1 MPPRPGADPYAR
13 NTPSPGASGHP
24 GYAGEQGPLFHF
36 SSICRYPNLFF
47 SFSYIFL
54 IFVLVGPSAYT
65 SPATSQYPAGQG
77 RPSLTDSYQGY
88 TGQEQGQ
95 YPGQDDNYQGH
106 DGQYHGQEGVYGGHP
121 EQQYGTYHPYDPN
134 MSNSVFEDGEDGYGG
149 QMDYPGGMTP
159 LPGTLGSVSHTP
171 QPREAPRAVFD
182 DEEEQ
187 EPMPAGHLPNHPMR
201 VNKPLSSVGSSD
213 HNRNQTSQQSGLFY
227 FVYFLFFLPLFLS
240 GSANPHSCL
249 FSRQSLLNPVRLL
262 LPKF

>member
-1 MPPRPGADPYAR
+1 MQVSGDPILVSFVATYVR
-13 NTPSPGASGHP
+13 H
-24 GYAGEQGPLFHF
+24 LF
-36 SSICRYPNLFF
+36 C
-47 SFSYIFL
+47 SFCFILL

-65 SPATSQYPAGQG
+65 SPATVSQYPAGQG

-88 TGQEQGQ
+88 PGQDGQYPGLDGQ
-95 YPGQDDNYQGH
+95 YPGQDDNY

-121 EQQYGTYHPYDPN
+121 EQQYGTYHTYDPN

-187 EPMPAGHLPNHPMR
+187 EPIPTGHPNHPMR

-213 HNRNQTSQQSGLFY
+213 HNRNQTPQQSGLFV
-227 FVYFLFFLPLFLS
+227 FFIFIFFLCLLAAQLIPTR
-240 GSANPHSCL
+240 L
-249 FSRQSLLNPVRLL
+249 FSRQSL
-262 LPKF
+262 

>member
-1 MPPRPGADPYAR
+1 MQVSGDPILVSFVATYLR
-13 NTPSPGASGHP
+13 H
-24 GYAGEQGPLFHF
+24 LF
-36 SSICRYPNLFF
+36 C
-47 SFSYIFL
+47 SFCFILL

-65 SPATSQYPAGQG
+65 SPAPVSQYPAGQG

-88 TGQEQGQ
+88 PGQDGQ
-95 YPGQDDNYQGH
+95 YPGLDGQYPGGQDDNYQGH
-106 DGQYHGQEGVYGGHP
+106 DGQFLGQEGVYGGHP

-134 MSNSVFEDGEDGYGG
+134 MSNSVFEEGEDGYGG

-187 EPMPAGHLPNHPMR
+187 EPIPAGHPNHPMR

-213 HNRNQTSQQSGLFY
+213 HNRNQTSPQQSGLFC
-227 FVYFLFFLPLFLS
+227 FSLFSIFSLCLSSLTELIPTLLFL
-240 GSANPHSCL
+240 
-249 FSRQSLLNPVRLL
+249 RQGL
-262 LPKF
+262 